1 MHNSRCHGRD
11 RRLTQPD
18 ADDPERVIQAA
29 ALCRQ
34 LNPAAV
40 RAGNAVFRHAGSFG
54 PGRQPVVLYGGL
66 AGQQICQPQPHT
78 EQAYR
83 QCTCVFHADAQRT
96 LFALFQIDRRVQSHT
111 QLFRRA
117 QMQRDAGQRRQ
128 HEKGCRRCAQDAAAE
143 RVQPQNRQQEQRI
156 SDPKYGHTPSRLFR
170 ITGISTFFRISSTIC
185 SALRSIMRAF
195 VLSIRRW
202 QQTSGKIAATS
213 SGIA

>member
-1 MHNSRCHGRD
+1 M
-11 RRLTQPD
+11 PD
-18 ADDPERVIQAA
+18 
-29 ALCRQ
+29 
-34 LNPAAV
+34 
-40 RAGNAVFRHAGSFG
+40 
-54 PGRQPVVLYGGL
+54 GGL

-83 QCTCVFHADAQRT
+83 QCTCIFHADAQRT
-96 LFALFQIDRRVQSHT
+96 RFTLFQIDRRVQPHA
-111 QLFRRA
+111 QLFRRT
-117 QMQRDAGQRRQ
+117 QMQQSADQRRQ